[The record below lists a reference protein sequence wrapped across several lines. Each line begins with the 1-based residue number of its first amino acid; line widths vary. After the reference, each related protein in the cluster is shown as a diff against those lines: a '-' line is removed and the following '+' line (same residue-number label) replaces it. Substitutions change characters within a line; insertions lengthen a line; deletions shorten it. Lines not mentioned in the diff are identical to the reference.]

1 MAQKDSLADDT
12 PPPSNESPRRRRS
25 RAARPE
31 DAEPEPVVV
40 GSIPPKLLIA
50 APIDDDG
57 EAAPRRRRR
66 ARAAAGDDVEEDED
80 AGAEINGDAA
90 GDDDDESDDD
100 DYDDEDADDGD
111 EHGAAE
117 DDDDGYADDDAAD
130 AARTGRGG
138 AAAAGR
144 GGRGAGG
151 RKLRAVDGGGAKDE
165 PPRAAAKR
173 ARRRPR
179 AEHVSTPPMPAAAP
193 KKSKRTSKA
202 RPKAKPAAK
211 LTMADRLAHL
221 PMEITGI
228 VVFALGVLV
237 LLSLLSYSAHDTAAG
252 RVGHVHN
259 WIGPGG
265 AVLANLL
272 TLLLGLGAFGVP
284 LLFFGAGALCFRPLR
299 QPRHAA
305 LRAGGA
311 VVALLSTMMILH
323 LLFRSSTSLPFPAGG
338 VVGGVVADAMSR
350 VIAPL
355 GTGVLAAALA
365 FTGVLV
371 ALDRPLGPTTRN
383 LGERFLA
390 LVAAGRERLEV
401 WREERRLLLE
411 EEDRLRAEI
420 EAPDPEGRAEERK
433 QRVKEAAEQRAKKRL
448 REISVAPVGPSAPP
462 AEVSAPP
469 TIVDAAPVVAADVTA
484 PPADGGLEAQVV
496 ASDPPWALEAFDEPA
511 VDGKVVS
518 LQRVLGDP
526 RAGAGKLAPPQDG
539 DDDGALRIIERLQVD
554 PKAFEVVDAVQAP
567 KQAFQLP
574 PLNLLD
580 YDAPPPVPLD
590 EGKMRAQ
597 ADKLIAKFRD
607 FGIEGRIREIRPG
620 PVCTTYELVPAPGI
634 KVSKIAALADDI
646 AMAMEAIHVRI
657 VAPIPGKGAV
667 GIEIPN
673 EKRETVYMKEI
684 IADPAFGKKPDKLMM
699 ALGKDIE
706 GRSYYANLAEMPHV
720 LISGTTGSGKSV
732 SVNAMICSILYR
744 ATPDDVRFLMVDPKM
759 LELSIYEGIP
769 HLLLPPIIDS
779 KKAALA
785 LKWAVGEME
794 RRYQLM
800 SELGVRDLAGF
811 NQRVLDAKEGR
822 DPEARDTLTR
832 CLEGKPLEKLP
843 FIVIV
848 VDEYADLLAVA
859 GKDVESYVMRLAQ
872 KARAAGLHVMLATQR
887 PSVDVITGVIKANF
901 PVRMGFRLAS
911 SHDSKTIINRPGAEK
926 LLGRGDMLF
935 MPPGTSNVLR
945 VHGAF
950 ISEKEL
956 HRVVEHLKGQGKP
969 DYDMSILTV
978 GADDEGGDGGGAVD
992 EPKDARFDEAVAVV
1006 ARTRKCSTS
1015 WLQRMMNLGY
1025 QRAARIVDRMERDGL
1040 VGPAQNAKG
1049 DREIYVKPD

>member
-1 MAQKDSLADDT
+1 VVPGDTGGRAVAAKDFLVSDNDAVDAPATD
-12 PPPSNESPRRRRS
+12 PPRRRK
-25 RAARPE
+25 RPK
-31 DAEPEPVVV
+31 VT
-40 GSIPPKLLIA
+40 
-50 APIDDDG
+50 
-57 EAAPRRRRR
+57 APRDEER
-66 ARAAAGDDVEEDED
+66 DEEEDEGLD
-80 AGAEINGDAA
+80 PDEREPVLVGSQPPRLVIAEPLEAGSARDV
-90 GDDDDESDDD
+90 
-100 DYDDEDADDGD
+100 DDEDGEEADSKGT
-111 EHGAAE
+111 
-117 DDDDGYADDDAAD
+117 
-130 AARTGRGG
+130 ARR
-138 AAAAGR
+138 
-144 GGRGAGG
+144 
-151 RKLRAVDGGGAKDE
+151 
-165 PPRAAAKR
+165 R

-179 AEHVSTPPMPAAAP
+179 PAHVSQPPVSVDDELEASPTSPEQPAARRRAAP
-193 KKSKRTSKA
+193 SAKKR
-202 RPKAKPAAK
+202 AKKPTTA
-211 LTMADRLAHL
+211 ADRFAHL
-221 PMEITGI
+221 PFEITGI

-237 LLSLLSYSAHDTAAG
+237 LLSLLSYSSSDTAAG
-252 RVGHVHN
+252 RTGPVGN

-265 AVLANLL
+265 AVLADLL
-272 TLLLGLGAFGVP
+272 TLVAGVAAFLAPAGLFLVAVV
-284 LLFFGAGALCFRPLR
+284 CFRPIQ
-299 QPRHAA
+299 QPRHAF
-305 LRAGGA
+305 LRAAGA
-311 VVALLSTMMILH
+311 IAAALASMTLLH
-323 LLFRSSTSLPFPAGG
+323 LVFRGSGVLPFPAGG
-338 VVGGVVADAMSR
+338 LLGALLADGSSR

-355 GTGVLAAALA
+355 GTGVVALS
-365 FTGVLV
+365 VSLV
-371 ALDRPLGPTTRN
+371 GGLIALDRPLGPTTR
-383 LGERFLA
+383 GFAERIME
-390 LVAAGRERLEV
+390 LVGTARERLEV

-411 EEDRLRAEI
+411 EEARLRAEI
-420 EAPDPEGRAEERK
+420 EAEQLPSEPPAAAVEAVELKKRDRK
-433 QRVKEAAEQRAKKRL
+433 QRIYDEAERRAKRRL
-448 REISVAPVGPSAPP
+448 LDGKLISVAPVGPEP
-462 AEVSAPP
+462 AG
-469 TIVDAAPVVAADVTA
+469 AAPSPPSVA
-484 PPADGGLEAQVV
+484 EAATVIDPGV
-496 ASDPPWALEAFDEPA
+496 SDPPWALDAGLGGPA
-511 VDGKVVS
+511 ADPLVDGKVVS
-518 LQRVLGDP
+518 LQRVLA
-526 RAGAGKLAPPQDG
+526 RGAAAARPTPAAPANPSGEDTAEPPSAE
-539 DDDGALRIIERLQVD
+539 DDDAPLRIVERQ
-554 PKAFEVVDAVQAP
+554 PVDARAVVEAADAVVEEP
-567 KQAFQLP
+567 RQAFHLP

-590 EGKMRAQ
+590 EAKMRMQ
-597 ADKLIAKFRD
+597 ADKLIAKFKD

-620 PVCTTYELVPAPGI
+620 PVVTTYELVPAPGI

-684 IADPAFGKKPDKLMM
+684 IADAAFKKREEKLMM

-720 LISGTTGSGKSV
+720 LIAGTTGSGKSV

-744 ATPDDVRFLMVDPKM
+744 STPEDVRFLMIDPKM

-800 SELGVRDLAGF
+800 SELGVRDIAGF
-811 NQRVLDAKEGR
+811 NQKLLDAKEGR
-822 DPEARDTLTR
+822 DPATR
-832 CLEGKPLEKLP
+832 QKLAELFAQKPGWNGQLEKLP

-859 GKDVESYVMRLAQ
+859 GKDVEGYVMRLAQ

-935 MPPGTSNVLR
+935 MPPGTSNVMR

-956 HRVVEHLKGQGKP
+956 HRVVDFLKEQQRP
-969 DYDMSILTV
+969 SYDMSILT
-978 GADDEGGDGGGAVD
+978 AQDDEEGGGEGGDLD
-992 EPKDARFDEAVAVV
+992 EPKDARYDEAVAVV

-1025 QRAARIVDRMERDGL
+1025 QRAARIVDRMEREGL

-1049 DREIYVKPD
+1049 DREIYVKPDQLPPPSS